1 MSIVVGSKN
10 YTETTE
16 LRVVVE
22 IRRFKNHPIFFKG
35 AFIGGSMIEEVLI
48 LNPDDK
54 CKWLCIPTTG
64 MLKLPTNKWCSDFVA
79 AYRPDSNTNM
89 LTVVDLPREIDQ
101 GEVVWRGLV
110 EESRVNILINL
121 FKVDLFVKELAHGR
135 RRTQGYGGNNGD

>member
-64 MLKLPTNKWCSDFVA
+64 MKKLPTKKWCSDFVD
-79 AYRPDSNTNM
+79 AYRLDSNTN
-89 LTVVDLPREIDQ
+89 TATIINLPREIDP
-101 GEVVWRGLV
+101 GKVVWRGLV
-110 EESRVNILINL
+110 EESRINSLIEL
-121 FKVDLFVKELAHGR
+121 FAVDQFIKELTHGR
-135 RRTQGYGGNNGD
+135 RRTQGYGRNNGD

>member
-1 MSIVVGSKN
+1 MSIVVGLKN

-16 LRVVVE
+16 LRVVIE
-22 IRRFKNHPIFFKG
+22 IRKFKKRPIFFKN

-54 CKWLCIPTTG
+54 ERWLCIPTTG
-64 MLKLPTNKWCSDFVA
+64 MKKLPTDKWCSDFVA
-79 AYRPDSNTNM
+79 AYRPDSSTNM
-89 LTVVDLPREIDQ
+89 LTVIDLPREIDQ

-110 EESRVNILINL
+110 EESRINILINL

-135 RRTQGYGGNNGD
+135 RRTQGYGRNNGD